1 MSGTPGENDRFEK
14 GDGKTGQDPRG
25 PTEMAGDT
33 EEKDKGQERAD
44 IEMEESNEKNKVE
57 NKGEDKEEPIVI
69 GDGRKKVWIC
79 GICKTMVYKAR

>member
-1 MSGTPGENDRFEK
+1 MSGTPGENDWFEK
-14 GDGKTGQDPRG
+14 EDEKKGQDPKG
-25 PTEMAGDT
+25 PTEIAGDT
-33 EEKDKGQERAD
+33 EDKNKGQEKAD